1 MKENHFI
8 GEENDGKGD
17 FKPIIVKKNHL
28 HSLANK
34 GLNEIIERGTIRV
47 SERGIEYYNII

>member
-8 GEENDGKGD
+8 GEENDENGD

-28 HSLANK
+28 PSLANK
-34 GLNEIIERGTIRV
+34 GLNEMIERGTTRV